1 MPTVLQKQAFKKILE
16 KPRPIGTVMREV
28 GYSENTIVDPKNL
41 TESNGWKELMAE
53 YLPDTLLSLRHEQG
67 LDAKDNQG
75 NIDYSVRHKYLDTAY
90 KIKDKYP
97 QKTIN
102 AFQFN
107 FGQDQQKF
115 KE

>member
-1 MPTVLQKQAFKKILE
+1 MPTIKQKLAFQKIAENHGNVSKTML
-16 KPRPIGTVMREV
+16 EV
-28 GYSENTIVDPKNL
+28 GYDSDTAKKPSNL
-41 TESNGWKELMAE
+41 TDSDGWKELMAE

-67 LDAKDNQG
+67 LSARDNQG
-75 NIDYSVRHKYLDTAY
+75 NVDYSVRHKYLDTAY

-97 QKTIN
+97 QKQIN

-107 FGQDQQKF
+107 FGTDQQKF